1 MGDLTTLLGGDL
13 MKWLQLFMF
22 GQQLQQD
29 RRNQDKAEEEKKRAE
44 EDDKRAEA
52 ALQRPTIIPWNFPNA
67 NGRRAMIV
75 PGMFNEA
82 TGAYAPSETIWADQY
97 TTQTSSSSSSDDDD
111 DDDLL
116 DSYVNQDSYVNKRM
130 R

>member
-1 MGDLTTLLGGDL
+1 MY
-13 MKWLQLFMF
+13 QLFQLLIW
-22 GQQLQQD
+22 GSQLQRGKKMD
-29 RRNQDKAEEEKKRAE
+29 AKAEEDAE
-44 EDDKRAEA
+44 RAEA

-97 TTQTSSSSSSDDDD
+97 TPPTDDDD
-111 DDDLL
+111 DDDDSLL
-116 DSYVNQDSYVNKRM
+116 DDYVNQ
-130 R
+130 

>member
-1 MGDLTTLLGGDL
+1 MEPMTMYQL
-13 MKWLQLFMF
+13 LQLLLW
-22 GQQLQQD
+22 GSQLQ
-29 RRNQDKAEEEKKRAE
+29 RNQKKDEREE

-52 ALQRPTIIPWNFPNA
+52 ALQRPSIIPWNFPNA

-82 TGAYAPSETIWADQY
+82 TGAYAPTETMWEDRY
-97 TTQTSSSSSSDDDD
+97 TSQTSSSSDDDD

-116 DSYVNQDSYVNKRM
+116 NSYVNQ
-130 R
+130 

>member
-1 MGDLTTLLGGDL
+1 MTFFQL
-13 MKWLQLFMF
+13 LQLLLW
-22 GQQLQQD
+22 GSQLQ
-29 RRNQDKAEEEKKRAE
+29 RGKKMDAKAE

-82 TGAYAPSETIWADQY
+82 TGAYAPSETMWEDQY
-97 TTQTSSSSSSDDDD
+97 TSQTSSSSSSDDDD
-111 DDDLL
+111 DDDDSLL
-116 DSYVNQDSYVNKRM
+116 DDYVNQ
-130 R
+130 

>member
-1 MGDLTTLLGGDL
+1 MEPMTMYQL
-13 MKWLQLFMF
+13 LQLLFW
-22 GQQLQQD
+22 GSQLQ
-29 RRNQDKAEEEKKRAE
+29 RGKKMDAKAE
-44 EDDKRAEA
+44 EDDKRVEA

-82 TGAYAPSETIWADQY
+82 TGAYAPTEIMWEDQY
-97 TTQTSSSSSSDDDD
+97 TSQTSSSSSSSDDDD

-116 DSYVNQDSYVNKRM
+116 DSYVNQ
-130 R
+130 

>member
-1 MGDLTTLLGGDL
+1 MDLTTLLGGDL

-22 GQQLQQD
+22 GQKLQQD
-29 RRNQDKAEEEKKRAE
+29 RRRDDREDEDAERA
-44 EDDKRAEA
+44 RA
-52 ALQRPTIIPWNFPNA
+52 ALQRPSIIPWNFPNA

-82 TGAYAPSETIWADQY
+82 TKTYAPSETIWADQY
-97 TTQTSSSSSSDDDD
+97 TTQTSSSSDDDD

-116 DSYVNQDSYVNKRM
+116 DSYVNQ
-130 R
+130 

>member
-1 MGDLTTLLGGDL
+1 MGLFELF
-13 MKWLQLFMF
+13 QLIFWS
-22 GQQLQQD
+22 QQLQRGKKND
-29 RRNQDKAEEEKKRAE
+29 ERAEEENKQAL
-44 EDDKRAEA
+44 A
-52 ALQRPTIIPWNFPNA
+52 ALQRPTILPWNFPNA

-97 TTQTSSSSSSDDDD
+97 TTQTSSSSDDDD

-116 DSYVNQDSYVNKRM
+116 NSYVNQ
-130 R
+130 

>member
-1 MGDLTTLLGGDL
+1 MEPMT
-13 MKWLQLFMF
+13 MYQLFQLLIW
-22 GQQLQQD
+22 GSQLQ
-29 RRNQDKAEEEKKRAE
+29 RGKKNDERAE
-44 EDDKRAEA
+44 EDAERTRA

-82 TGAYAPSETIWADQY
+82 TGAYAPSETMWEDQY
-97 TTQTSSSSSSDDDD
+97 TTQTSSSSDDD

-116 DSYVNQDSYVNKRM
+116 NSYVNQ
-130 R
+130 

>member
-1 MGDLTTLLGGDL
+1 MEPMT
-13 MKWLQLFMF
+13 MYQLFQLLIW
-22 GQQLQQD
+22 GSQLQRGKKMD
-29 RRNQDKAEEEKKRAE
+29 AKAEEDAE
-44 EDDKRAEA
+44 RAEA

-97 TTQTSSSSSSDDDD
+97 TPPADDDD
-111 DDDLL
+111 DDDDSLL
-116 DSYVNQDSYVNKRM
+116 DDYVNQ
-130 R
+130 

>member
-1 MGDLTTLLGGDL
+1 MDLTTLLGGDL

-22 GQQLQQD
+22 GQKLQQD
-29 RRNQDKAEEEKKRAE
+29 RREEERAE

-97 TTQTSSSSSSDDDD
+97 TTQTSSSDDDD

-116 DSYVNQDSYVNKRM
+116 NSYVNQ
-130 R
+130 

>member
-1 MGDLTTLLGGDL
+1 MDLTTLLGGDL

-22 GQQLQQD
+22 GQKLQQD
-29 RRNQDKAEEEKKRAE
+29 RREEERAE
-44 EDDKRAEA
+44 EDDKRVEA
-52 ALQRPTIIPWNFPNA
+52 ALQRPSIIPWNFPNA

-82 TGAYAPSETIWADQY
+82 TGAYAPTETMWEDQY
-97 TTQTSSSSSSDDDD
+97 TSQTSSSSSSSSDDDD

-116 DSYVNQDSYVNKRM
+116 NSYVNQ
-130 R
+130 

>member
-1 MGDLTTLLGGDL
+1 MTLF
-13 MKWLQLFMF
+13 QLFQLMMWTS
-22 GQQLQQD
+22 QLQ
-29 RRNQDKAEEEKKRAE
+29 RGKKNDERAE
-44 EDDKRAEA
+44 EDAERTRA

-82 TGAYAPSETIWADQY
+82 TGTYAPSETIWADQY
-97 TTQTSSSSSSDDDD
+97 TTPTDDDDDD

-116 DSYVNQDSYVNKRM
+116 NSYVNQ
-130 R
+130 

>member
-1 MGDLTTLLGGDL
+1 MEPMTMYQL
-13 MKWLQLFMF
+13 LQLLLW
-22 GQQLQQD
+22 GSQLQ
-29 RRNQDKAEEEKKRAE
+29 RNQKKDEREE

-116 DSYVNQDSYVNKRM
+116 NSYVNQ
-130 R
+130 

>member
-1 MGDLTTLLGGDL
+1 MDLTTLLGGDL

-22 GQQLQQD
+22 GRKLQQD
-29 RRNQDKAEEEKKRAE
+29 RREEERAE
-44 EDDKRAEA
+44 EDDKRVEA
-52 ALQRPTIIPWNFPNA
+52 ALQRPSIIPWNFPNA

-97 TTQTSSSSSSDDDD
+97 TTQTSSSDDDD

-116 DSYVNQDSYVNKRM
+116 NSYVNQ
-130 R
+130 

>member
-1 MGDLTTLLGGDL
+1 MEPMTMYQL
-13 MKWLQLFMF
+13 LQLLLW
-22 GQQLQQD
+22 GSQLQ
-29 RRNQDKAEEEKKRAE
+29 RNQKKDEREE

-52 ALQRPTIIPWNFPNA
+52 ALQRPSIIPWNFPNA

-82 TGAYAPSETIWADQY
+82 TGAYAPTETMWEDRY
-97 TTQTSSSSSSDDDD
+97 TSQTSSSSSDDDD

-116 DSYVNQDSYVNKRM
+116 NSYVNQ
-130 R
+130 

>member
-1 MGDLTTLLGGDL
+1 MDLTTLLGGDL

-22 GQQLQQD
+22 GQKLQQD
-29 RRNQDKAEEEKKRAE
+29 RRNQDKAEEDAERA
-44 EDDKRAEA
+44 RA
-52 ALQRPTIIPWNFPNA
+52 ALQRPSIIPWNFPNA

-82 TGAYAPSETIWADQY
+82 TKTYAPTETIWANQY
-97 TTQTSSSSSSDDDD
+97 TTQTSSSSSDDNDNDD

-116 DSYVNQDSYVNKRM
+116 DSYVRQ
-130 R
+130 

>member
-1 MGDLTTLLGGDL
+1 MTFFQL
-13 MKWLQLFMF
+13 LQLLLW
-22 GQQLQQD
+22 GSQLQ
-29 RRNQDKAEEEKKRAE
+29 RGKKMDAKAE

-82 TGAYAPSETIWADQY
+82 TGTYAPSETIWANQY
-97 TTQTSSSSSSDDDD
+97 TPPTDDDD
-111 DDDLL
+111 DDDDDSLL
-116 DSYVNQDSYVNKRM
+116 DDYVNQ
-130 R
+130 